1 MPTAFRQSLT
11 RCLARLWSA
20 VSGPRIVYGWQNVKG
35 AYCPNTRVSTHT
47 CFEQPEGIELGDHV
61 FIGHFN
67 RIDGSNGLVI
77 EEGVQVTNYV
87 SVLSHSSHR
96 SVRVMGRR
104 YAGHADPVGYVRRA
118 THVGAYSFIGPH
130 CIIAPGARIGKGVIV
145 QAFSFISGEVPDF
158 AIVGPKALGQPAV
171 VMGDTRDMDAAL
183 LSQHPELQQAYAQW
197 AGQDNLRKALAH
209 AGSRGVVVGG
219 RP

>member
-1 MPTAFRQSLT
+1 MPAIRQSLI
-11 RCLARLWSA
+11 RFLARLWS
-20 VSGPRIVYGWQNVKG
+20 VLSGPRILYGWQNVKG
-35 AYCPNTRVSTHT
+35 GYCPHTRVSTHT
-47 CFEQPEGIELGDHV
+47 CFEHPEGISLGDHV
-61 FIGHFN
+61 FVGHFN

-96 SVRVMGRR
+96 SVRVMGRT
-104 YAGHADPVGYVRRA
+104 YAGHPDPAGYVRRA

-130 CIIAPGARIGKGVIV
+130 SIIAPGARIGKGVIV

-158 AIVGPKALGQPAV
+158 AIVGPRAMGQPAV
-171 VMGDTRDMDAAL
+171 VMGDTRDMDSTL
-183 LSQHPELQQAYAQW
+183 LAQNPDLQAVYAEW
-197 AGQDNLRKALAH
+197 AGHDNLRKALAH
-209 AGSRGVVVGG
+209 AQYCGGVRGG

>member
-11 RCLARLWSA
+11 RCLARLWSV
-20 VSGPRIVYGWQNVKG
+20 VSGPRVVYGWQNAQG
-35 AYCPNTRVSTHT
+35 AYCPHTRVSTHT
-47 CFEQPEGIELGDHV
+47 CFEQLDGIELGDHV

-104 YAGHADPVGYVRRA
+104 YLGHADPVGYVRRA

-183 LSQHPELQQAYAQW
+183 LSQHPELQQVYADW

-209 AGSRGVVVGG
+209 AASRGVVVGG